1 MNAAARHRRILVI
14 DDEKLIRWTLR
25 ERLERAGYT
34 VVEAEH
40 GAAAFEAMRQDDFDL
55 LLLDFKLPD
64 TDGLEILKV
73 AKERRPAPAVILM
86 TAFASVQNAVEAMRL
101 GAYDYVKKPFNLDEL
116 LLDVEKAVETV
127 TLRAE
132 VSRYQSLDR
141 ARFSVA
147 NLVGS
152 SPKTQEIRKLVQRV
166 GKSGAR
172 TILISGETGT
182 GKGLV
187 ARAIHYESDAAN
199 TPFLNI
205 TCTALPETLLES
217 ELFGHERGAFTDA
230 RSAKKGLLELA
241 DSGTVFLD
249 EIGDLPLQLQGK
261 LLRFLEDKT
270 FRRLGGTRDISVD
283 VRVVAATNKE
293 LKAAVK
299 QGTFRADLYYRL
311 NVIPIPI
318 PPLVQRKED
327 IPDLVHHFVSLY
339 SEEFKKPVR
348 GFDADATRALA
359 AYGWPGNIREL
370 KNTIERA
377 ILLADGATLTPDDL
391 PIEIRE
397 GTAGGGAAG
406 PRATTF
412 TLPKEGCD
420 LDDVHR
426 DLLLQALERS
436 RHNKTAAGRLLG
448 LNRDQVR
455 YWMRKYKVA
464 DKPTGDA

>member
-1 MNAAARHRRILVI
+1 MTSAARHRRILII

-25 ERLERAGYT
+25 ERLEREGY
-34 VVEAEH
+34 VVAEAEH
-40 GAAAFEAMRQDDFDL
+40 GAAAFEAMRQEEFDL

-116 LLDVEKAVETV
+116 LLDVEKAIETV

-166 GKSGAR
+166 AKSGAR

-182 GKGLV
+182 GKGMV
-187 ARAIHYESDAAN
+187 ARAIHFESDAAN

-230 RSAKKGLLELA
+230 RTAKKGLLELA

-249 EIGDLPLQLQGK
+249 EIGDMTLSLQGK

-283 VRVVAATNKE
+283 VRVIAATNKD
-293 LKAAVK
+293 LKVAVK
-299 QGTFRADLYYRL
+299 QGGFRADLYYRL

-327 IPDLVHHFVSLY
+327 IHDLVRHFVAMF

-348 GFDADATRALA
+348 GFDADAMKAMGSYA
-359 AYGWPGNIREL
+359 WPGNIREL

-377 ILLADGATLTPDDL
+377 LLLADNELLTLDDL
-391 PIEIRE
+391 PFEIRE
-397 GTAGGGAAG
+397 GAAG
-406 PRATTF
+406 AGARAATF
-412 TLPKEGCD
+412 SLPKEGCD
-420 LDDVHR
+420 LDEVHR
-426 DLLLQALERS
+426 DLLMQALERS
-436 RHNKTAAGRLLG
+436 RHNKTGAGRLLG

-455 YWMRKYKVA
+455 YWMRKYKIP
-464 DKPTGDA
+464 DKQPGEA